1 MTRHDRVRA
10 AAGAWLAL
18 TLQALAAAHAA
29 ESSDATKPITLGADE
44 QARLGV
50 VTQALASV
58 PAPAGVTTTARVLDP
73 GPLLQLEGELSAAA
87 ASFAASR
94 AEAARTRKLYSEDR
108 TVSTRAVETAQAQ
121 AQADQQHLYGL
132 ERRLRLE
139 WGDGVA
145 GLPARRRAAVMND
158 LARLRSELVR
168 VEWPAQ
174 LPVPKAGTTIDLQG
188 SPDAAALQARVLGM
202 LPLADPRLQTRGVLV
217 ELAGPQA
224 TLAVGQLLSA
234 QLPASESATG
244 VVLPRGALLRKGSQV
259 WAYVQT
265 APTSFVR
272 REVTGF
278 RPLEA
283 GWFVSTG
290 FAAGER
296 VVSAGAA
303 ALLGVETAG
312 AAGAGGGD

>member
-18 TLQALAAAHAA
+18 TLQALTAAHAA
-29 ESSDATKPITLGADE
+29 EGGGAARPITVSADE
-44 QARLGV
+44 QTRLGV
-50 VTQALASV
+50 ITETLAAA
-58 PAPAGVTTTARVLDP
+58 PAPAGATTSARVLDP
-73 GPLLQLEGELSAAA
+73 GPLIQLDGELSAAS
-87 ASFAASR
+87 ASLAASR
-94 AEAARTRKLYSEDR
+94 AEAARTRTLYGEDR
-108 TVSTRAVETAQAQ
+108 TASAHALEAAQAQ
-121 AQADQQHLYGL
+121 AQADQQHVNGL
-132 ERRLRLE
+132 ERRLLLE

-145 GLPARRRAAVMND
+145 RLRAGRRAALMND
-158 LARLRSELVR
+158 LAHVRSELVR
-168 VEWPAQ
+168 VELPAQ
-174 LPVPKAGTTIDLQG
+174 VPMPAGGTSISLQSSPEAPV
-188 SPDAAALQARVLGM
+188 LQARVLGT
-202 LPLADPRLQTRGVLV
+202 LPVADPRLQTRGALV

-234 QLPASESATG
+234 RLPAGGSAAG
-244 VVLPRGALLRKGSQV
+244 VVLPRGALLRKGAQV

-265 APTSFVR
+265 APTIFVR

-290 FAAGER
+290 FSPGER

-303 ALLGVETAG
+303 ALLGVEAP
-312 AAGAGGGD
+312 AGGGGD